1 MEGSCGRGLE
11 CDIGN
16 KDGDLSGDWSGDC
29 WSGMDCGL
37 CVVESTEKQITRLT
51 DMNDQLQTKLDE
63 KDKYMEIKMNEKEDN
78 IANLSKL
85 NDQLNVM
92 LKEAQTCLSG

>member
-1 MEGSCGRGLE
+1 
-11 CDIGN
+11 
-16 KDGDLSGDWSGDC
+16 
-29 WSGMDCGL
+29 MDCGL

-63 KDKYMEIKMNEKEDN
+63 KDKYMEIKINEKEN
-78 IANLSKL
+78 IIANLTKL